1 MKDWTMKHLNK
12 IIFINSASMRY
23 EELELDGNIHLSGLS
38 GAGKT
43 SVERAILYFFTADQR
58 NLGIDTTSQKSF
70 VQHYFAS
77 SDSHIVYEVKK
88 DDGAYCVILTNYNNS
103 IQYAFVDSAYRK
115 EWIVDPVTRMVGTSW
130 SEITK
135 NIPQHIDRDLVLTI
149 KEYNEIIWGC
159 HRDHK
164 YARYTLAESKGYEN
178 LLKSLRNV
186 FLNSGFSH
194 DALKTN
200 IVRSMPDGSPSINL
214 IQLRS
219 RLLDYLNISGDLRK
233 WYEIPPKGKKSV
245 QEQAK
250 EIIDIYYSYLE
261 KIKMIHLTLCH
272 LQYAVE
278 YESSILP
285 ELN

>member
-1 MKDWTMKHLNK
+1 MKHLNK

-58 NLGIDTTSQKSF
+58 NLGIDLNSQKTF

-88 DDGAYCVILTNYNNS
+88 DDGAFCVILTNYENR

-115 EWIVDPVTRMVGTSW
+115 EWIVDPVTRMVATSW

-135 NIPQHIDRDLVLTI
+135 NIPQHIDRDLVINI
-149 KEYNEIIWGC
+149 KDYNEIIWGC

-164 YARYTLAESKGYEN
+164 YARYTLAESKGYDN
-178 LLKSLRNV
+178 LLKSLKNV

-194 DALKTN
+194 DGLKTN
-200 IVRSMPDGSPSINL
+200 IVRSMPDSSPSINL

-219 RLLDYLNISGDLRK
+219 RLQD
-233 WYEIPPKGKKSV
+233 
-245 QEQAK
+245 
-250 EIIDIYYSYLE
+250 
-261 KIKMIHLTLCH
+261 
-272 LQYAVE
+272 
-278 YESSILP
+278 
-285 ELN
+285 